1 MDGGALPRV
10 GDAPFFAAAVDRNP
24 YPANLAAR
32 LARFA
37 DSAEATV
44 RTARLA
50 WEHYGFS
57 H

>member
-24 YPANLAAR
+24 CPANLAAR